1 MLRKSHAVV
10 LALFIC
16 GLFTS
21 LPTQARHAPKRDH
34 LTEQEVELVREAQA
48 LDKRTDVF
56 IRAAERRLQAINGTA
71 TATTSAKQA
80 QKEVDKW
87 GPLPKG
93 TRSELLG
100 DFAKILDEAINNI
113 DDVAARDAKNPLV
126 PKALRRLA
134 SAVND
139 FLPQISSLRSQ
150 SRDGEELSALEDALE
165 NMQQIKEAA
174 NRLPPPAEKKD
185 KNEKKEKGKSQGAS

>member
-1 MLRKSHAVV
+1 MFRKFHAAAFAIA
-10 LALFIC
+10 LTICALFA
-16 GLFTS
+16 S
-21 LPTQARHAPKRDH
+21 LPAQALNNLKRDH
-34 LTEQEVELVREAQA
+34 LTEQEADLVREAQA

-56 IRAAERRLQAINGTA
+56 IRAAQRRLQAINGTA
-71 TATTSAKQA
+71 AVADTSKQA
-80 QKEVDKW
+80 QKEMEKW

-93 TRSELLG
+93 TRPELLE

-139 FLPQISSLRSQ
+139 FLPQINTLRAQ
-150 SRDGEELSALEDALE
+150 ARDGEELSALEDALE
-165 NMQQIKEAA
+165 NMQQITEAA
-174 NRLPPPAEKKD
+174 NRLPAPTETKD
-185 KNEKKEKGKSQGAS
+185 KNEKKAKGR